1 MSHIHIPDGVLP
13 LWLVALGWLA
23 SIGWVL
29 LAVRFASADDL
40 RRRLPLV
47 GAMAALMLVGMSS
60 EIIPIAY
67 HINLTVLAGIL
78 LGPWLSV
85 ITALVVNVMLGLVGH
100 GGVTV
105 IGLNT
110 LVVSTEMVVGWLLF
124 RQLVAVFGRRRS
136 AVSAGLST
144 VISLALSTTLLVGIV
159 ALGGSP
165 AATRESG
172 AFDPGSLTFTNPFS
186 EGLATNVLLAGED
199 DHEAEGGSEH
209 SEAEQA
215 LDIRRFALM
224 VYLLGSIGWVLEAV
238 VTALIVGFV
247 ARVRPGLVFDG
258 ATAQPVRAPVGDEG
272 VHH

>member
-1 MSHIHIPDGVLP
+1 
-13 LWLVALGWLA
+13 
-23 SIGWVL
+23 
-29 LAVRFASADDL
+29 
-40 RRRLPLV
+40 
-47 GAMAALMLVGMSS
+47 MAALMLVGMSS

-110 LVVSTEMVVGWLLF
+110 LVVCTEMVMGWLLF
-124 RQLVAVFGRRRS
+124 RQFVAMFGKRHS

-172 AFDPGSLTFTNPFS
+172 AFDPGTLSFQNPFS
-186 EGLATNVLLAGED
+186 EGIATNVLLAE
-199 DHEAEGGSEH
+199 EGG
-209 SEAEQA
+209 AEPEQT
-215 LDIRRFALM
+215 LPIRRFALM
-224 VYLLGSIGWVLEAV
+224 VYLLGSLGWVLEAL

-258 ATAQPVRAPVGDEG
+258 APAQPVRSPVGDEG